1 MNTSRT
7 SQYLNLAN
15 EFSQLIDQIR
25 CKNFALNICP
35 QVIVGK
41 SNNIQIRFRLVLSD
55 SLTKQSVNLT
65 DNDNNISVNI
75 NVTELLEWA
84 AALQHQHRPADSSTF
99 ILDGEESILNETVGG
114 LLAQAGSPV
123 DEAIRNWWKNFTTK
137 ENGYVETL
145 S

>member
-15 EFSQLIDQIR
+15 EFSQLIDR
-25 CKNFALNICP
+25 MRYADFALTICP

-41 SNNIQIRFRLVLSD
+41 SDNIQIRFRLVLSD
-55 SLTKQSVNLT
+55 LLTKQSVNLT
-65 DNDNNISVNI
+65 DNDNNVFVDVN
-75 NVTELLEWA
+75 VVELLEWA
-84 AALQHQHRPADSSTF
+84 AALQHRHRPAENSTF

-114 LLAQAGSPV
+114 LLDTSGSPV
-123 DEAIRNWWKNFTTK
+123 GQAIRNWWKNFTTR